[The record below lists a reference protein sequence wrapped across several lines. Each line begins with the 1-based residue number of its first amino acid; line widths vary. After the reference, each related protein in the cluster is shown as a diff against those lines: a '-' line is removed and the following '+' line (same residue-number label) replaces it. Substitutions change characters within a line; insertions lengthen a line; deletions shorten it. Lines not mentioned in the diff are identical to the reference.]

1 MTDQLK
7 DHRGYKTMKLF
18 QLTAILLGIVML
30 FCGNFPAN
38 AQQDLLSSSQLS
50 TTNNQTA
57 VEISGIDNPDA
68 VRALVSRLSDNEVR
82 DLLLQQLDVVAASQK
97 IEDKPDE
104 ISILKLVTTAIPI
117 SVGSAV
123 KDLPNMVSDLIDLF
137 RFFFRSLGPNG
148 LLKLLGIFITAI
160 AAGALVE
167 FLVRRL
173 TSDWRAAVN
182 KISSEYS
189 LVEIL
194 KLLFRRFVLDLSGLL
209 AFIIVSQYVLKRL
222 VDPQAVFI
230 VHHFLWN
237 VVIIPRLFSVV
248 LRFAFAPNRAD
259 LRLIHTEDS
268 SAKFLHRH
276 LVGVALLIGALL
288 SILDLRTVSGSEFI
302 GPKIGFLFN
311 LLIHL
316 YFAFIAWRSR
326 HTLFDIICG
335 KNDEATSLERKVAT
349 LYPYYALLVVVSSWI
364 LVEVLVAR
372 DQQELVA
379 QGIQYSTMFI
389 LLLAPVL
396 DTVIRGLVKHLT
408 PSISGDGSL
417 AQMAYEST
425 KRSYIRIGR
434 LLVALLVLIWLMRIW
449 GIDLG
454 NIDATDQGLIKIQ
467 RFIGFIGIV
476 SIGYL
481 FWEISTLWLNHK
493 LAAEKTASGAPLEPA
508 GPGGDGG
515 GPGGSRLSTVLP
527 LITWFVQAAIVIVT
541 TLMALD
547 DIGVDTTPLLAGA
560 GIVGLAIGFGA
571 QKLVSDIVSGLFFLI
586 DDAFRAGEY
595 VNVEGTMGTVEKI
608 SLRAMQLRHHRGP
621 VHTIPYGE
629 IPKITNYSRDWTI
642 MKLQFTVPF
651 ETDLIKVK
659 RIFKKIGL
667 ELLEHPEYGG
677 DFFSPFKSQGVVQV
691 DDVGIVIRGKFM
703 VKPGKQF
710 AIRKEIFQRVQRDFE
725 TNGIQ
730 FARKEVRVKLDK
742 SESDD
747 VELSE
752 DDRRLIGAA
761 ASEASG
767 EQETTDTSSSK
778 PGE

>member
-1 MTDQLK
+1 
-7 DHRGYKTMKLF
+7 MKLF
-18 QLTAILLGIVML
+18 QLPAILLGIVML
-30 FCGNFPAN
+30 FVGNISVH
-38 AQQDLLSSSQLS
+38 AQQIPFSSSS
-50 TTNNQTA
+50 TTDDAA
-57 VEISGIDNPDA
+57 VELSGIDNPDA

-97 IEDKPDE
+97 IVQTTSETSLFE
-104 ISILKLVTTAIPI
+104 LVTTAIPI

-123 KDLPNMVSDLIDLF
+123 KEFPSMMSDLVKLYGVFID
-137 RFFFRSLGPNG
+137 SLGPNG
-148 LLKLLGIFITAI
+148 LLKLLGAFTTAI

-189 LVEIL
+189 LVDIL
-194 KLLFRRFVLDLSGLL
+194 KLLSRRFILDLSGLL

-222 VDPQAVFI
+222 VDPQSAFI
-230 VHHFLWN
+230 VHHLLWN
-237 VVIIPRLFSVV
+237 VVIIPRLFSVA

-259 LRLIHTEDS
+259 LRLIHTTDS

-276 LVGVALLIGALL
+276 LVGVALLIGAFL
-288 SILDLRTVSGSEFI
+288 SVLDLDRVPGGENI
-302 GPKIGFLFN
+302 GPKIGFLSN
-311 LLIHL
+311 LTIHL
-316 YFAFIAWRSR
+316 YFAFIAWQSR
-326 HTLFDIICG
+326 FALIDIISG
-335 KNDEATSLERKVAT
+335 KNDEATPIEKKVAT
-349 LYPYYALLVVVSSWI
+349 LYPYYALLVVVSVWI

-372 DQQELVA
+372 GHLELVSK
-379 QGIQYSTMFI
+379 GIQYSTMFI

-396 DTVIRGLVKHLT
+396 DTVVRGLVKHLT
-408 PSISGDGSL
+408 PSISGEGRL

-434 LLVALLVLIWLMRIW
+434 LLVVLFVLAWLMRIW
-449 GIDLG
+449 SIDLVDL
-454 NIDATDQGLIKIQ
+454 NATDLGAIKAQ
-467 RFIGFIGIV
+467 KFIGFIVIV
-476 SIGYL
+476 SLGYL
-481 FWEISTLWLNHK
+481 CWEIVTLWLNHK
-493 LAAEKTASGAPLEPA
+493 LAAEKTASGASLEPA

-527 LITWFVQAAIVIVT
+527 LITWFIQAAIIIVT

-571 QKLVSDIVSGLFFLI
+571 QKLVTDIVSGLFFLI

-595 VNVEGTMGTVEKI
+595 VNVEGTMGTVERI

-659 RIFKKIGL
+659 RIFKQIGL
-667 ELLEHPEYGG
+667 ELLEHPEYGN
-677 DFFSPFKSQGVVQV
+677 DFFSPFKSQGVVSV

-725 TNGIQ
+725 ASGIQ

-742 SESDD
+742 SDADD

-752 DDRRLIGAA
+752 EDKRLIGAA
-761 ASEASG
+761 ASEAS
-767 EQETTDTSSSK
+767 EEHAATDSSESK